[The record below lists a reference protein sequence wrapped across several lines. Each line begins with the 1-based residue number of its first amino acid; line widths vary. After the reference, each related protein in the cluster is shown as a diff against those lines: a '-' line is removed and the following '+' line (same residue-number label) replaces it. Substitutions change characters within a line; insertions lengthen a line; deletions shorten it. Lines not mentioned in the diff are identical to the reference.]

1 MSDLQRIFDTDP
13 LNLTAADITAVVT
26 AYRQQRAQ
34 FNLGIK
40 TPKAK
45 PIKGEKES
53 VNQIDLDDLLG
64 S

>member
-13 LNLTAADITAVVT
+13 LDLTSADLTAVVT

-34 FNLGIK
+34 FNLGVK
-40 TPKAK
+40 VTKPKAAK
-45 PIKGEKES
+45 ADKEA